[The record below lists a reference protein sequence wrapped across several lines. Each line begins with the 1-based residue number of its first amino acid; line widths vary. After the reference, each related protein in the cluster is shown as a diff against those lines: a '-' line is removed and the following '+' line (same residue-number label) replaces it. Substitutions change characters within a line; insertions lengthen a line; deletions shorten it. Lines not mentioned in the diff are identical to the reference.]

1 MLKVGRF
8 TVFCPWYLLTCAYV
22 VFTPSTLAEETFL
35 QVEVR
40 VKRATAAKVPIASL
54 ELPSCALF

>member
-1 MLKVGRF
+1 M
-8 TVFCPWYLLTCAYV
+8 FCPWYLLTCAYV